1 MLYIKNKNKYYWKNW
16 DKGLNN
22 TYIINDKAI
31 YPYSIDIP
39 KENCLVDILPPILD
53 FSKILNVNC
62 KIRRS
67 KEQIL
72 SLKNYDIYIFC
83 FLYLAKKVD
92 INFMNNIKGSYMV
105 LAYLVNMDDNLTKE
119 KNKRSNFAVFVD
131 YEIINM
137 EN

>member
-1 MLYIKNKNKYYWKNW
+1 M

-92 INFMNNIKGSYMV
+92 INFMNNINEIKGKGQLYGIGIFS
-105 LAYLVNMDDNLTKE
+105 
-119 KNKRSNFAVFVD
+119 
-131 YEIINM
+131 
-137 EN
+137 